1 MKRHSVNEIVSILR
15 KVGKLVAQGAPVAEA
30 VQVADVTMVTFYRW
44 RRKYDGL
51 KDDQVDW
58 LKSLQAE
65 NTQLRK
71 AVADLA
77 LDKLVLAEASKEFL
91 VNSAI
96 RRACIDRVI
105 ATLNVSE
112 RRACQVLGQHR
123 STQRKAPKSV
133 AKPFNAAEPF
143 NNGAPMR
150 AHPPALRVTGMGAV
164 ASRISGNS
172 EA

>member
-15 KVGKLVAQGAPVAEA
+15 KVGKLVAHGVPVAEA
-30 VQVADVTMVTFYRW
+30 VHVADVTMVTFYRW

-65 NTQLRK
+65 NNQLRK
-71 AVADLA
+71 AVAGLA
-77 LDKLVLAEASKEFL
+77 LDKLVLAETSKEFL
-91 VNSAI
+91 ISSAI

-105 ATLNVSE
+105 AALNVSE

-123 STQRKAPKSV
+123 STQRKVPKLV
-133 AKPFNAAEPF
+133 AKQSGLAPWRGPSGITAKAE
-143 NNGAPMR
+143 A
-150 AHPPALRVTGMGAV
+150 
-164 ASRISGNS
+164 
-172 EA
+172 